1 MPIVRIE
8 LWEGRTE
15 EQKEKL
21 IKEIS
26 HCVADTL
33 GVAIEH
39 VEVLIFDVPKA
50 NWGIRGVPASK
61 M

>member
-1 MPIVRIE
+1 MPIVRVE

-21 IKEIS
+21 IGEIS
-26 HCVADTL
+26 QCVADTL
-33 GVAIEH
+33 EVSIEH
-39 VEVLIFDVPKA
+39 VEVLIFDIPKT
-50 NWGIRGVPASK
+50 NWGIKGKPAAK